1 MVKVCIASV
10 PGLETG
16 NQALQRP
23 SIVFLCCYSVKRLSF
38 FRYILYSV
46 YRNTT
51 FGIGMD
57 AKGQYL
63 FKEDTDYE

>member
-1 MVKVCIASV
+1 MVKVFGYYSRL
-10 PGLETG
+10 G
-16 NQALQRP
+16 
-23 SIVFLCCYSVKRLSF
+23 IVFLCCYSVKRLSF

-57 AKGQYL
+57 AKRQYMI
-63 FKEDTDYE
+63 KEETDYE